1 MDKLMNNNKVKLTVV
16 LLGSI
21 CSFALYHMKKKIN
34 IPQFLFSKKW
44 FSEFSLMW
52 PGQAFS
58 LEIKKIIHQAKSKY
72 QSILVFES
80 TTFGKVLV
88 LDGVIQLTEK
98 DEFAYHEMMTHI
110 PMTVAKEPK
119 NVLIV
124 GGGDGGVIRELCK
137 YKTIENIDICEI
149 DEMVIDV
156 SKTFF
161 KNISLGFDDKRVNV
175 FIEDASKFLE
185 NVTNTYDIIIVDSSD
200 PIGPAES
207 LFNQNFYEKVY
218 NALKPNGYCVA
229 QCESIWIHVGTIK
242 SMMGYA
248 RKLFK
253 KVEYANISIPTYPC
267 GCIGILCCSKMD
279 TGMSKPNRRLET
291 KEFSDL
297 KYYSYENHSAAFK
310 LPTFVLKDIES
321 V

>member
-1 MDKLMNNNKVKLTVV
+1 MDKLMNNNKAKLTCMLVGG
-16 LLGSI
+16 L
-21 CSFALYHMKKKIN
+21 CSLVLYHIKKKMN
-34 IPQFLFSKKW
+34 FSYFLFSKNW
-44 FSEFSLMW
+44 FSEFSQMW

-58 LEIKKIIHQAKSKY
+58 LEIKRIIHQAKSKY

-80 TTFGKVLV
+80 KTFGNVLI

-98 DEFAYHEMMTHI
+98 DEFAYHEMMTHV

-119 NVLIV
+119 NILVV

-137 YKTIENIDICEI
+137 YKSIENIDICEI
-149 DEMVIDV
+149 DEMVIEV

-161 KNISLGFDDKRVNV
+161 KNISCGFDDKRVNV

-185 NVTNTYDIIIVDSSD
+185 NVTNTYDVIIVDSSD

-248 RKLFK
+248 KKMFK

-267 GCIGILCCSKMD
+267 GCIGILCCSKSD
-279 TGMSKPNRRLET
+279 TGMSKPNKRLES
-291 KEFSDL
+291 KEFNDL

-310 LPTFVLKDIES
+310 LPAFVLKDIES

>member
-1 MDKLMNNNKVKLTVV
+1 MDKLMNSNKVKLTVV
-16 LLGSI
+16 LVGGL
-21 CSFALYHMKKKIN
+21 CSLALYHMKKKMN
-34 IPQFLFSKKW
+34 FSHFLFSKNW

-58 LEIKKIIHQAKSKY
+58 LEIKKVIHQAKSKY

-80 TTFGKVLV
+80 RTFGKVLV

-98 DEFAYHEMMTHI
+98 DEFAYHEMMTHV

-149 DEMVIDV
+149 DEMVIEV
-156 SKTFF
+156 SKKFF
-161 KNISLGFDDKRVNV
+161 KSISCGFEDKRVNV

-185 NVTNTYDIIIVDSSD
+185 NVTNTYDVIIVDSSD
-200 PIGPAES
+200 PIGPAET

-229 QCESIWIHVGTIK
+229 QCESLWIHVGTIK
-242 SMMGYA
+242 SMMSFA

-267 GCIGILCCSKMD
+267 GCIGILCCSKSD

-291 KEFSDL
+291 KEFMDL
-297 KYYSYENHSAAFK
+297 KYYSYENHSAAFR

>member
-1 MDKLMNNNKVKLTVV
+1 MDKLMNNNKAKLTVV
-16 LLGSI
+16 LVGGL
-21 CSFALYHMKKKIN
+21 CSLVLYHMKKKMN
-34 IPQFLFSKKW
+34 FSHCLFSRNW

-80 TTFGKVLV
+80 STFGKVLV

-98 DEFAYHEMMTHI
+98 DEFAYHEMMTHV

-119 NVLIV
+119 NILVV
-124 GGGDGGVIRELCK
+124 GGGDGGIIRELCK
-137 YKTIENIDICEI
+137 YKSIENIDICEI
-149 DEMVIDV
+149 DEMVIQV

-161 KNISLGFDDKRVNV
+161 KNISCGFDDKRVNV

-267 GCIGILCCSKMD
+267 GCIGILCCSKSD
-279 TGMSKPNRRLET
+279 TGMSKPSRRLET
-291 KEFSDL
+291 KEFMDL
-297 KYYSYENHSAAFK
+297 KYYSYENHSAAFR
-310 LPTFVLKDIES
+310 LPTFVLKEIES